1 MGASA
6 PASRRARSG
15 DDRVAAAR
23 PGHRRAR
30 SRSGSRADAA
40 GCARQPPHPRALP
53 GDRRLVRAIVEQAT
67 RDLTTVRA
75 RLEAAEAHAETAER
89 RARAAETQVEELEL
103 WLNRIE
109 ALLSEELAATGL
121 PAADDPFDGL
131 LESQDG
137 DRRELYREAPQA
149 ADTARPAAERGR
161 PGGLRSAIAALRR
174 IVAVP

>member
-1 MGASA
+1 MTEW
-6 PASRRARSG
+6 
-15 DDRVAAAR
+15 
-23 PGHRRAR
+23 
-30 SRSGSRADAA
+30 
-40 GCARQPPHPRALP
+40 
-53 GDRRLVRAIVEQAT
+53 RRLAPGTGGRDPAAVLALMQRAALANRRIRERSQEIAAWCGAIVEQAT
-67 RDLTTVRA
+67 RDLTAIRA
-75 RLEAAEAHAETAER
+75 RLEAAEAHAETAEG
-89 RARAAETQVEELEL
+89 RARSAETQVEELEL

-109 ALLSEELAATGL
+109 ALLSEELAAPGL

>member
-1 MGASA
+1 MTEW
-6 PASRRARSG
+6 
-15 DDRVAAAR
+15 
-23 PGHRRAR
+23 
-30 SRSGSRADAA
+30 
-40 GCARQPPHPRALP
+40 
-53 GDRRLVRAIVEQAT
+53 RRLAPGTGGRDPAAVLALMQRAALANRRIRERSQEIAAWCGAIVEQAT
-67 RDLTTVRA
+67 RDLTAVRA
-75 RLEAAEAHAETAER
+75 RLEAAEAHAETAEG

-131 LESQDG
+131 LESQNG
-137 DRRELYREAPQA
+137 GRRELYDREAPHR
-149 ADTARPAAERGR
+149 ADIARPAAERGR